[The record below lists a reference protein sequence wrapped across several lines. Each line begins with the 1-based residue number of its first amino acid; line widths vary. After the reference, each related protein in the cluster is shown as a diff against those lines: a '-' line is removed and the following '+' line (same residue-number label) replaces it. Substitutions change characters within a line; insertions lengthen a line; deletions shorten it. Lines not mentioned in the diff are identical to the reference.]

1 MASPPMAI
9 RARDSARAVRQQER
23 RGLADLLRLDL
34 RRVLSHCRFV
44 LPFIRFTPDV
54 LRGSV
59 PLFLKRQ
66 CDRTL
71 ASASSQ

>member
-1 MASPPMAI
+1 
-9 RARDSARAVRQQER
+9 
-23 RGLADLLRLDL
+23 
-34 RRVLSHCRFV
+34 
-44 LPFIRFTPDV
+44 V